1 MRSPACRP
9 AARAG
14 PPGSTD
20 STRTAWRFSSW
31 KCRAM
36 RRASGRFAPAMPR
49 YPRRTLPSRRSC
61 TTTHF
66 TLSIAVAKQIPCAP
80 GMIAVF
86 TPITSPREFTRGP
99 PEFPGLGAQAPAKRA
114 HDAGSDRVLEAVRI
128 ADRDR
133 ELSDPKAARRAED
146 YAGQRIRAD
155 ADHRDVG
162 IRIFTQ
168 EVGVAA
174 ESVGESCLDAPGPVH
189 HVAVGE
195 EQPVGRKRES
205 GAGSAARISPQ
216 LDFEMHHRRTD
227 ALRRRHDGSGIG
239 IEQVGVLWRRR
250 RSGGT
255 LSAFV
260 EEELGSCIHRFS
272 LGTP

>member
-9 AARAG
+9 AAMAG
-14 PPGSTD
+14 PLGSTD
-20 STRTAWRFSSW
+20 STRTAWAFPSW

-66 TLSIAVAKQIPCAP
+66 TVSIAVAKQIPCAP
-80 GMIAVF
+80 GMIGVHADYFAARVHQRAAGI
-86 TPITSPREFTRGP
+86 PWVERGIRLQHVVDQA
-99 PEFPGLGAQAPAKRA
+99 PGLGAQAPAKRA

-133 ELSDPKAARRAED
+133 ELPNPEAARRAKH

-155 ADHRDVG
+155 ADHGDVG
-162 IRIFTQ
+162 VRIFTQ

-174 ESVGESCLDAPGPVH
+174 ESIGESCLDAPGPVH
-189 HVAVGE
+189 H
-195 EQPVGRKRES
+195 
-205 GAGSAARISPQ
+205 
-216 LDFEMHHRRTD
+216 M
-227 ALRRRHDGSGIG
+227 
-239 IEQVGVLWRRR
+239 
-250 RSGGT
+250 
-255 LSAFV
+255 
-260 EEELGSCIHRFS
+260 
-272 LGTP
+272 